1 MTTRSKEV
9 AGPRGDELSLDTRGH
24 AERLGRSWAND
35 LHAALVREKR
45 RASGGWPGTLGE
57 ARVHVARALRCQGMR
72 LASVQESEGAARIV
86 YASAR
91 SAWNAI
97 RDTDDDF

>member
-9 AGPRGDELSLDTRGH
+9 VGPRGDELSLDTRGH

-72 LASVQESEGAARIV
+72 RAHRVRERAQRLE
-86 YASAR
+86 
-91 SAWNAI
+91 
-97 RDTDDDF
+97 RDPRYGRRLLSRTP